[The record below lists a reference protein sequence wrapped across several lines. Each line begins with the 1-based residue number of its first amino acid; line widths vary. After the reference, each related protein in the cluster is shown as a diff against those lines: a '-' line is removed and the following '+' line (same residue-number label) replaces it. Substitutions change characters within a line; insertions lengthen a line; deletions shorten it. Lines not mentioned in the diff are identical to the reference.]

1 MNDPQTITNDRR
13 KARDDRLVTTLLLG
27 RVVTPRGDTVCRI
40 RNLSQGGAKI
50 EIRAPLAVGD
60 AVAIELRGTTLV
72 PGKVAWL
79 AGNAAGIAFAEPVER
94 DMLLGHCG
102 VGMFRQRS
110 PRLEA
115 DCPAILRVSG
125 HVCTVHLHDI
135 GQRGACVSGAGNLP
149 RDTAVR
155 LEAAGLGQVP
165 AVVRW
170 SKPDAVGLFFLEP
183 IPFATLSTWSQDA
196 ATRFSSRG

>member
-13 KARDDRLVTTLLLG
+13 KTRDDRLVTTLLLG

-60 AVAIELRGTTLV
+60 AVSIELRGTTLV
-72 PGKVAWL
+72 PGTVAWL
-79 AGNAAGIAFAEPVER
+79 AGNAAGIAFSEPVER
-94 DMLLGHCG
+94 DLLMGHCG
-102 VGMFRQRS
+102 AGSFRQRS
-110 PRLEA
+110 PRLKA

-125 HVCTVHLHDI
+125 RVHTARLHDI

-149 RDTAVR
+149 RDTCVR

-183 IPFATLSTWSQDA
+183 IPFTTLSTWSQDA
-196 ATRFSSRG
+196 VTRFFSRG

>member
-1 MNDPQTITNDRR
+1 MNDPQTIPNDRR

-72 PGKVAWL
+72 PGRVAWL
-79 AGNAAGIAFAEPVER
+79 AGNAAGVAFTEPVER
-94 DMLLGHCG
+94 DLLLGHCG
-102 VGMFRQRS
+102 TGTFRQRS

-125 HVCTVHLHDI
+125 HVHTARLHDI

-149 RDTAVR
+149 RDTCVR
-155 LEAAGLGQVP
+155 LEAAGLGQVQ

-170 SKPDAVGLFFLEP
+170 SKPDAMGLFFLEP